1 MNPPAA
7 GTARAKLPDWLCSG
21 AAAVACLLDAFAPW
35 TRSGAVERDGYQL
48 LASGQRAGLLTGGGA
63 RTLSLTAY
71 LLPSL
76 AAAALAAVYL
86 ARPAAART
94 LAGVTGA
101 VLVTGSALAATRLH
115 AGLLFGPY
123 LGLALGGLT
132 VVIAAARTMTTR
144 SQR

>member
-1 MNPPAA
+1 VNPPAA
-7 GTARAKLPDWLCSG
+7 EIARARLPDWLFS
-21 AAAVACLLDAFAPW
+21 AAAALACLLDAFAPW
-35 TRSGAVERDGYQL
+35 MRSGTVDRDGYQL
-48 LASGQRAGLLTGGGA
+48 LASGQRAGLLVGSGA

-76 AAAALAAVYL
+76 AAATLAAVYL
-86 ARPAAART
+86 GRPAAGRT

-101 VLVTGSALAATRLH
+101 VLVTGSALATTRLH
-115 AGLLFGPY
+115 AGLLFGPF

-132 VVIAAARTMTTR
+132 IVIAAARTMTTR